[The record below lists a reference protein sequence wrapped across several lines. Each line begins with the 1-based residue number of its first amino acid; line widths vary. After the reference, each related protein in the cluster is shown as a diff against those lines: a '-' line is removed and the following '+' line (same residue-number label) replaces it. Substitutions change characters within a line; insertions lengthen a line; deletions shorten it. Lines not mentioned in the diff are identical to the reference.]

1 MSNERAC
8 EIHMQSAEIH
18 RQKEWEYKKV
28 EFNFCRTS
36 HTESFYDAYFAAYVV
51 FQIGD
56 LWDSISVSMLF

>member
-8 EIHMQSAEIH
+8 EIHMQSAENH
-18 RQKEWEYKKV
+18 RQSESIKKV

-56 LWDSISVSMLF
+56 L